1 MARQKK
7 VKLTKF
13 EMEIM
18 NYLWQHGPSPIREIQ
33 ESYPEKN
40 RPAYTTVQTIVYRL
54 ENKNSVRRVKK
65 IGNAHIFEAT
75 ISSQAAYSRLL
86 DDVLGFFGGSIQ
98 PMMSYLVESGK
109 ISLSDVRELESA
121 IKQHSSASN
130 STQKSAAKTSATNG
144 RSKAKR

>member
-75 ISSQAAYSRLL
+75 ISSQSAYSRLL

-109 ISLSDVRELESA
+109 ITINDVRELETSL
-121 IKQHSSASN
+121 KQHSTSGQKASA
-130 STQKSAAKTSATNG
+130 
-144 RSKAKR
+144 RSSSVVARGKAKR